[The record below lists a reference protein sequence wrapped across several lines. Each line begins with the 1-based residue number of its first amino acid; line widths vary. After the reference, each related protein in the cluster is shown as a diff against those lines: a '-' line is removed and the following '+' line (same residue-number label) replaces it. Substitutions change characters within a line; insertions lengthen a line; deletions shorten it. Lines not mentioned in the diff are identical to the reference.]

1 MHIQSKI
8 DMGESPNLGKEEGI
22 PQLPKE
28 DSVAHVDDLFGTI
41 WKQELIDHPKDPNL
55 EKCLMKAFSPPFIG
69 AFILNIVATSASFV
83 GPVVLNLMISYL
95 QDSSLSIEYGL
106 YLTMALFLSQLTTSL
121 CTRHSNYLCF
131 RVGLRVQTALT
142 TAIFQKSLEI
152 DSTYYDDHP
161 IGQVINLMSVDISKI
176 SFIIEYLLIIVT
188 TPVTITL
195 ALVGLW
201 NLLGFSSLAGTF
213 VIIISVPVTTSAA
226 KWMRKFMKKLMKL
239 KDERINCNQEVLSNM
254 KTVKYQAWEEP
265 FRKKTEDLRK
275 AEIKQLLL
283 YKIANTTIG
292 ILYNAIPMMVE
303 LTSFGLYVTVAGQT
317 LDTPTALTAVS
328 LFNMIKTP
336 LMMFSMLLNFAIE
349 CRVALDRIRDFLM
362 APNFERPDRITNRG
376 GDNTTNN
383 NVRAIIDIK
392 DGTFSYK
399 RINQDTNET
408 KRTTL
413 LSQPEK
419 SEQEALLIKDN
430 AQYGSIDTNEDKSR
444 DLDDESNKTLSL
456 RSVNFKCYEGEFV
469 AVVGEVGSGKSS
481 LLKAIL
487 GELQKVSGEARVG
500 GSVAYF
506 SQDPFIMNDTVKG
519 NILFGKSNE
528 KVDDDLYRRAV
539 RSACLE
545 HDLEMLSD
553 GDQTEIGEKGIN
565 VR

>member
-28 DSVAHVDDLFGTI
+28 DSVAQVDDLFGTI

-55 EKCLMKAFSPPFIG
+55 EKCLFKAFSRPFLG

-106 YLTMALFLSQLTTSL
+106 YLTMALFMAQVTTSL
-121 CTRHSNYLCF
+121 CTRHSSYLCF

-142 TAIFQKSLEI
+142 TAIFQKSLQI

-161 IGQVINLMSVDISKI
+161 IGQVINLMSVDVSKI
-176 SFIIEYLLIIVT
+176 TLIIEYLLIIFT
-188 TPVTITL
+188 TPVTITI
-195 ALVGLW
+195 ALVALW

-226 KWMRKFMKKLMKL
+226 NWMRKFMKKLMKL

-265 FRKKTEDLRK
+265 FRKKTEELRK
-275 AEIKQLLL
+275 AEIKQLLS
-283 YKIANTTIG
+283 YKIANTAIG
-292 ILYNAIPMMVE
+292 ILYNAIPMLVE

-317 LDTPTALTAVS
+317 LDTPTALTSVS

-336 LMMFSMLLNFAIE
+336 LIMFSFLLNFAIE

-362 APNFERPDRITNRG
+362 APNFERPDRITNG
-376 GDNTTNN
+376 GDNTIEND
-383 NVRAIIDIK
+383 VRAIIDIK

-399 RINQDTNET
+399 RINQDINET
-408 KRTTL
+408 KHTTL
-413 LSQPEK
+413 LNQPDNL
-419 SEQEALLIKDN
+419 EQEALLIKDS
-430 AQYGSIDTNEDKSR
+430 AQYGSIDANEDKSR
-444 DLDDESNKTLSL
+444 DLQDEFNKTLSL

-469 AVVGEVGSGKSS
+469 AIVGEVGSGKSS

-545 HDLEMLSD
+545 HDLEMFSD

-565 VR
+565 MR